1 LHLGGVRHLRFG
13 RCGRFETEL
22 LLIVTRPRGSIS
34 CALRLTRYRRMV
46 DDLAT

>member
-13 RCGRFETEL
+13 RCGRCRIYQLCFAA
-22 LLIVTRPRGSIS
+22 I
-34 CALRLTRYRRMV
+34 TRYRRMV